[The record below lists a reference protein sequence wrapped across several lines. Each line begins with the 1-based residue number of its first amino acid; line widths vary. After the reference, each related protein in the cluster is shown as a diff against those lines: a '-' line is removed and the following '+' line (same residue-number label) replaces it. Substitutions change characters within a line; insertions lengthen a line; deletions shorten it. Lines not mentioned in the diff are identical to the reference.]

1 MQGESFDPDVW
12 ENMLRCLVEFYRQSV
27 LSELLT
33 SRIKRGFVYNLYRL
47 YSSLF
52 AVTCKCCKSELTR
65 TSLDRYILELHAY
78 FSHLFSKNVDYQC
91 GSYRDETIWR
101 YIDTYRGPVR

>member
-1 MQGESFDPDVW
+1 VQGESFDPDVW